1 MDLGSRRIVGWAMS
15 ASIDT
20 QLVLDALAMARHQRR
35 PPTGLLFHSD
45 RGVQYAS
52 GDFRDA
58 LQAASLVPSMSRKA
72 NCYDNAAME
81 SFWATLK
88 LELVYRTRFLTH
100 ADAHQ
105 QIFDSIAR
113 FYNTQR
119 LHSALGYLS
128 PAQFEQQS

>member
-1 MDLGSRRIVGWAMS
+1 MS
-15 ASIDT
+15 DSIDT

-58 LQAASLVPSMSRKA
+58 LKAASLVPSMSRKA

-100 ADAHQ
+100 ADARQ
-105 QIFDSIAR
+105 QIFDYIAR